1 MKQCHW
7 TELPFVAFDCET
19 TGVDITTARILQAAI
34 VTHAPENVPFAEED
48 RVIYIQPDVPIPPE
62 ASAVHGFTAEK
73 LKELDA
79 FEPKAGIEY
88 IVRIISGRACN
99 RNYPL
104 VIYNAPFDW
113 PLLMAECARYGVEP
127 PERFPMF
134 LDPLVIDRAADKYRK
149 GSRKLE
155 DVARFYGVKMEGA
168 AHGAQADAKAALGI
182 MRALI
187 ERYPELKKCTLAG
200 LQGIQAK
207 WYQQWK
213 DHLNE
218 YWASIGKED
227 RITGSWPSI
236 GDSQTLSE
244 AKGAA

>member
-1 MKQCHW
+1 MAARKGKQEPLPGMEQRRI
-7 TELPFVAFDCET
+7 TELHSKALEYVAVRDERM
-19 TGVDITTARILQAAI
+19 DLTA
-34 VTHAPENVPFAEED
+34 
-48 RVIYIQPDVPIPPE
+48 
-62 ASAVHGFTAEK
+62 
-73 LKELDA
+73 
-79 FEPKAGIEY
+79 
-88 IVRIISGRACN
+88 
-99 RNYPL
+99 
-104 VIYNAPFDW
+104 
-113 PLLMAECARYGVEP
+113 
-127 PERFPMF
+127 
-134 LDPLVIDRAADKYRK
+134 
-149 GSRKLE
+149 
-155 DVARFYGVKMEGA
+155 MEGA